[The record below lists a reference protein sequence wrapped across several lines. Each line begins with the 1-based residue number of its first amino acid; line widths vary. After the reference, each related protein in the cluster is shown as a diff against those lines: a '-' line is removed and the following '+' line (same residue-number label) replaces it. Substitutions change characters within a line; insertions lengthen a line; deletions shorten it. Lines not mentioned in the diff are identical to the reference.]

1 MYSFFLGL
9 VHSIHQETWAMII
22 GDIIINFAF
31 LFEGIAIIHQKK
43 LSKESLFSYLLFT
56 IGSFMWFFH
65 GLIVGEYWII
75 VTNTISVLIQI
86 SVLII
91 LINAYFQKKIQN

>member
-1 MYSFFLGL
+1 MYSFVTALMR
-9 VHSIHQETWAMII
+9 SIHQETWAMII

-56 IGSFMWFFH
+56 IGSFMWFFQ
-65 GLIVGEYWII
+65 GLIVGKAWII
-75 VTNTISVLIQI
+75 LTNSISVIVQI
-86 SVLII
+86 SVLVI
-91 LINAYFQKKIQN
+91 LLQAFFKKNRR